1 MQVNTTRGPVE
12 VDPTYRYVNT
22 SRITEEDMSFED
34 EEPEILS
41 VLPGTGWKAVV
52 EGEVGETAV
61 PLVAWVAMDT
71 GKMYGVAI
79 GDDGRVDLV
88 ENDVEKLDGFVRY
101 EQTNN
106 EKEQ

>member
-41 VLPGTGWKAVV
+41 VLPGTGWQAVV
-52 EGEVGETAV
+52 EGNEPRFAAPRRDGAPATSQGFATADH
-61 PLVAWVAMDT
+61 PARRKA
-71 GKMYGVAI
+71 
-79 GDDGRVDLV
+79 
-88 ENDVEKLDGFVRY
+88 
-101 EQTNN
+101 
-106 EKEQ
+106 